1 MIDSELRSATSA
13 ARLTLSRMQF
23 GIEMKLLFSMSA
35 CVSELHD
42 ERNLFGIS
50 TVSVCTNFQIQHG
63 FEYVALLVFSRTSG
77 DIVVRSM
84 CVSVC

>member
-1 MIDSELRSATSA
+1 MIGSELQSATSA
-13 ARLTLSRMQF
+13 ARLTFLRTQF
-23 GIEMKLLFSMSA
+23 GIEMKLLLSMSA

-63 FEYVALLVFSRTSG
+63 FEYVPLLVFWRTSG
-77 DIVVRSM
+77 DIVVRSI